1 MLVLK
6 IFEIEE
12 SVLNKNM
19 CILIV
24 DDFLIMCCIV
34 KNLLG
39 DLGFINMVEVEDGY
53 VVLVLLQS
61 QLFDFVVIDWN
72 MLVMI
77 GIDLFKVIC
86 VDVKLKILL
95 VLMVMVEVKCE
106 QIIEVVQFGVN
117 GYIIKLFIVQ
127 MLEEKF
133 GKIFECLVVSV

>member
-1 MLVLK
+1 
-6 IFEIEE
+6 
-12 SVLNKNM
+12 M

-39 DLGFINMVEVEDGY
+39 DLGFINIVEVEDGY
-53 VVLVLLQS
+53 VVLLLLQS

-77 GIDLFKVIC
+77 GIELFKVIC

-95 VLMVMVEVKCE
+95 VLMVIVEVKCE
-106 QIIEVVQFGVN
+106 QIIEVVQNGVN